1 MGSPFTFLSHH
12 IEDFAIL
19 IHPFDNLINRF

>member
-12 IEDFAIL
+12 FEDFAIL
-19 IHPFDNLINRF
+19 IHPLDNLINRF